1 MSLRAMC
8 LRGFAEAL
16 VRRALALHPTSPA
29 IHAPRRHF
37 CEGDAIARLHSRM
50 DRWEMTSI
58 ERHSILSTALGR
70 ANAALAG
77 AANTAADRASKDDLD
92 ALKVAMRVAFSVLGL
107 TVGGGVAAVFAFR
120 YTTERATR
128 DCAQVLVS

>member
-1 MSLRAMC
+1 M
-8 LRGFAEAL
+8 
-16 VRRALALHPTSPA
+16 PSPA
-29 IHAPRRHF
+29 SIHV
-37 CEGDAIARLHSRM
+37 

-128 DCAQVLVS
+128 DRAQVLVS